1 MRVHRNGFREQ
12 LAQIMR
18 ETPWSKAQHSVD
30 FPIFFSIRAVK
41 ITSYIMAVFG
51 ICCVVFTEHIY
62 RILPV
67 ALGITMIVQGIFET
81 WIGWKTEE
89 YKEKETKLTSN
100 GIVFLILGSV
110 ILCNY
115 SNADFIIGAIWGV
128 LSLVKGSEKLN
139 QVLYR
144 RIHKAPYRSKLIH
157 CCIEL
162 LLGLILLIDPSA
174 SIKHH
179 VFLLGIEVFVVSMQN
194 IQELKASA

>member
-1 MRVHRNGFREQ
+1 M
-12 LAQIMR
+12 
-18 ETPWSKAQHSVD
+18 
-30 FPIFFSIRAVK
+30 
-41 ITSYIMAVFG
+41 
-51 ICCVVFTEHIY
+51 FTEHIY

-67 ALGITMIVQGIFET
+67 ALGITMIIQGIFET

-100 GIVFLILGSV
+100 GIVFLVLGSV

-128 LSLVKGSEKLN
+128 LSLVKGSEELN

-162 LLGLILLIDPSA
+162 LLGLILLVDPSA

-179 VFLLGIEVFVVSMQN
+179 SRFTIQVQHMAIGKKGVTHRRRCPKMVFVDS
-194 IQELKASA
+194 QERGSIL

>member
-1 MRVHRNGFREQ
+1 MRTHRTARREQ
-12 LAQIMR
+12 IARIMK
-18 ETPWSKAQHSVD
+18 ETPWSRTQHSNVL
-30 FPIFFSIRAVK
+30 PGFFSVKAAK
-41 ITSYIMAVFG
+41 ITSYFMAAFG
-51 ICCVVFTEHIY
+51 ICCVAFTEHIY
-62 RILPV
+62 RILPL
-67 ALGITMIVQGIFET
+67 ALGITMIIQGIFET

-100 GIVFLILGSV
+100 GIIFLALGSA

-115 SNADFIIGAIWGV
+115 ANADFMIGAIWGV
-128 LSLVKGSEKLN
+128 LSLVKGSEELN

-157 CCIEL
+157 CCVEL

-179 VFLLGIEVFVVSMQN
+179 VFLLGIEIFVVSLQN
-194 IQELKASA
+194 LQELKTSA

>member
-1 MRVHRNGFREQ
+1 MRAHRNGFREQ
-12 LAQIMR
+12 IAQIMR
-18 ETPWSKAQHSVD
+18 ETPWSKAQQPTN
-30 FPIFFSIRAVK
+30 FPDFFSIRAAK
-41 ITSYIMAVFG
+41 ITSYIMTAFG

-62 RILPV
+62 RILPF
-67 ALGITMIVQGIFET
+67 ALGITMLIQGIFET
-81 WIGWKTEE
+81 WIGWKTKEYEE
-89 YKEKETKLTSN
+89 RETKLTSN
-100 GIVFLILGSV
+100 GIVFFTLGSV

-128 LSLVKGSEKLN
+128 LSLVKGSEELN
-139 QVLYR
+139 QVLYHK
-144 RIHKAPYRSKLIH
+144 IHKAPYLSKLIH

-179 VFLLGIEVFVVSMQN
+179 VFLLGIEVFVVSLQN